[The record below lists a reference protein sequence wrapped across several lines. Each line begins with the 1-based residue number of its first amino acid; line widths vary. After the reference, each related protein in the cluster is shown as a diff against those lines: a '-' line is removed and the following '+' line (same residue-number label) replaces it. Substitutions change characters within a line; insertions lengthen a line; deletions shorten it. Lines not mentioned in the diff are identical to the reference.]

1 LFNGNESLVC
11 AAKKPLLITE
21 RMPVAMV
28 KPNSNEYEHG
38 IESMGNAIIFLVLL
52 LGRAVFQRK
61 GEIWF

>member
-1 LFNGNESLVC
+1 
-11 AAKKPLLITE
+11 
-21 RMPVAMV
+21 MPVVVV

-38 IESMGNAIIFLVLL
+38 IESTGNAIIFLVLL

>member
-1 LFNGNESLVC
+1 LGDTRLLC

-21 RMPVAMV
+21 RIPVAVV

-38 IESMGNAIIFLVLL
+38 IVSMGNAIIFLVLL